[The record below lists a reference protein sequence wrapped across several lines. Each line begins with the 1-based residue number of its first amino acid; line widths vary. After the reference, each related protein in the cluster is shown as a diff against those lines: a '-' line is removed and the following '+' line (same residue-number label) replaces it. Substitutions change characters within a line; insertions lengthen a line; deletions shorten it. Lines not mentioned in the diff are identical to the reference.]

1 MQYPFWQSM
10 MNLQIIKKLMSKFT
24 ILYTPLINIVMVV
37 TYNHSCEQPIYLK
50 RENDLWIAVYF

>member
-37 TYNHSCEQPIYLK
+37 TYNHSCEDQTTQ
-50 RENDLWIAVYF
+50 RGE